1 MRYASV
7 TMARCDMT
15 AWHTDDAISSYL
27 LRVFDK
33 EMLYIPVSQLQLIK
47 DFDRLDLSVISSS
60 VQW

>member
-1 MRYASV
+1 
-7 TMARCDMT
+7 MT

-27 LRVFDK
+27 LRVFEK
-33 EMLYIPVSQLQLIK
+33 EMLYIPVCQLQLIK

>member
-1 MRYASV
+1 
-7 TMARCDMT
+7 MARCDMT